1 MCMPNENLT
10 KLLEFC
16 YTEPRLWILKGTH
29 KLSKILTLRTNL
41 FVSKSLIKLWAC
53 QCIPW
58 HKGNNVQFL
67 LVRTVTTLYLC
78 RRLISIIGS
87 YSFKDMLWFISGYCF
102 YLVKSVSKV
111 NTYDCSQFSYG
122 CHNYSYLSTRIY
134 ERKTKYPARN

>member
-67 LVRTVTTLYLC
+67 LVRTVTTVYLC
-78 RRLISIIGS
+78 RRLYRSLVHTPLKIC
-87 YSFKDMLWFISGYCF
+87 FDLLSGYCF
-102 YLVKSVSKV
+102 NLVKSVSKV

-134 ERKTKYPARN
+134 ERKTKYTRN